1 MKSLLIYIQRLI
13 LQLSSLHVYN
23 SSKIHD
29 LQIVAPPHCKDHLGF
44 FFLLKYPVPKVF
56 RGALVFEGP
65 SFRGVLGLGSCLS
78 FRDTPKKTYY

>member
-29 LQIVAPPHCKDHLGF
+29 LQIVAPPYCKDHLGF
-44 FFLLKYPVPKVF
+44 FFLLKYPVPKSSS
-56 RGALVFEGP
+56 RG
-65 SFRGVLGLGSCLS
+65 LS
-78 FRDTPKKTYY
+78 FRRS